1 VVETRR
7 ADAVVLA
14 ATRREDERIDYLTE
28 VGFPFAT
35 LGRSQSGGRSYPSL
49 DLDFEKA
56 GSDAVD
62 RLASR
67 GHTRIAA
74 VRPSHNL
81 NFGYL
86 FMAGYRKA
94 LKRHGIDFDPE
105 LTAAGPINESGGYAL
120 TPGLMRAKKPPTAI
134 IFNND
139 AMALGGC
146 RALVEMGLEPGKDV
160 AVVVIVDTALCRYY
174 SPPLTAFR
182 PALEPL
188 GRRMGEMLLAF
199 MPAFAGPE
207 GTKVIREIWPLEL
220 VVRDSD

>member
-1 VVETRR
+1 M
-7 ADAVVLA
+7 
-14 ATRREDERIDYLTE
+14 
-28 VGFPFAT
+28 
-35 LGRSQSGGRSYPSL
+35 
-49 DLDFEKA
+49 
-56 GSDAVD
+56 D

-105 LTAAGPINESGGYAL
+105 LTAAGLINESGGYAV
-120 TPGLMRAKKPPTAI
+120 TPDLMRAKKPPTAI

-207 GTKVIREIWPLEL
+207 GTKIIREIWPLEL

>member
-1 VVETRR
+1 
-7 ADAVVLA
+7 
-14 ATRREDERIDYLTE
+14 
-28 VGFPFAT
+28 
-35 LGRSQSGGRSYPSL
+35 
-49 DLDFEKA
+49 
-56 GSDAVD
+56 
-62 RLASR
+62 
-67 GHTRIAA
+67 
-74 VRPSHNL
+74 
-81 NFGYL
+81 
-86 FMAGYRKA
+86 
-94 LKRHGIDFDPE
+94 
-105 LTAAGPINESGGYAL
+105 
-120 TPGLMRAKKPPTAI
+120 MRAKKPPTAI

-146 RALVEMGLEPGKDV
+146 RALVEMGVEPGKDV

-207 GTKVIREIWPLEL
+207 GTKIIREIWPLEL